1 MTTPTIVAEYGQ
13 TMKGS
18 IDVAHQQVDA
28 AADAGADAYKTQ
40 LLNPVTIARRDAP
53 TYWEHGRPVSGQQ
66 EAFGRA
72 GLIDYRAWDDVAAH
86 AWERGMA
93 FVATP
98 FDLPA
103 VDRLKAMR
111 SDVIMKV
118 ASGDL
123 TNVPLLR
130 AVAQATGT
138 GVMIVSTGAATSDEV
153 ADAAEVING
162 VHRSG
167 LRVFWLACTLAYPTL
182 PEDANLRRIEGL
194 CRLIT
199 DVDGAA
205 AFFGYSDHV
214 GTPLS
219 AACATALG
227 ARTLEVHTTLNPG
240 EVTDCPDDFLALG
253 PDALRDYVTAAR
265 TAASMLGDGK
275 LQPVSS
281 ELPARHSAR
290 RSICA
295 IRNLGA
301 GHVLTAEDLTCL
313 RPGDGIDPRSWDRV
327 VGSRL
332 LSPVKANS
340 PIVSDEVDWTGA

>member
-1 MTTPTIVAEYGQ
+1 MSNDPPTIIAEYGQ

-18 IDVAHQQVDA
+18 IDVAHQQVDV
-28 AADAGADAYKTQ
+28 AADAGAHAFKTQ
-40 LLNPVTIARRDAP
+40 LLNPVTIARRDAD
-53 TYWEHGRPVSGQQ
+53 TYWAHGRSVSGQQ

-86 AWERGMA
+86 AWERSMV

-111 SDVIMKV
+111 SDVVMKV

-130 AVAQATGT
+130 AVAQATGN
-138 GVMIVSTGAATSDEV
+138 GIMIVSTGAARDNEV
-153 ADAAEVING
+153 QDAEVTLLDAG
-162 VHRSG
+162 KPG
-167 LRVFWLACTLAYPTL
+167 LRIFWLACTLAYPTL
-182 PEDANLRRIEGL
+182 PEDANLARMATLRERVGSD
-194 CRLIT
+194 LI
-199 DVDGAA
+199 
-205 AFFGYSDHV
+205 GYSDHV

-219 AACATALG
+219 AACATAAG

-275 LQPVSS
+275 LQPVPS
-281 ELPARHSAR
+281 EYPARHSAR

-313 RPGDGIDPRSWDRV
+313 RPGDGIDPRKWDAAI
-327 VGSRL
+327 GSRL